1 MTWSRQNRSQMI
13 RIFSEPGR
21 RGYVESRNPDP
32 SCNPYLAFGLVL
44 AAGLDGIEKSLE
56 LPAPVDKNLSG
67 PQEEGAF
74 PQLPATLQEAVNVA
88 RESAFISSQLPDL
101 LADKYFEEQQRL
113 CDEELNSAAHPDAIQ
128 DHYFLNT

>member
-1 MTWSRQNRSQMI
+1 M
-13 RIFSEPGR
+13 
-21 RGYVESRNPDP
+21 
-32 SCNPYLAFGLVL
+32 
-44 AAGLDGIEKSLE
+44 
-56 LPAPVDKNLSG
+56 
-67 PQEEGAF
+67 
-74 PQLPATLQEAVNVA
+74 A

>member
-1 MTWSRQNRSQMI
+1 MKYCI
-13 RIFSEPGR
+13 LF
-21 RGYVESRNPDP
+21 NPLAGNQTADP
-32 SCNPYLAFGLVL
+32 SPLA
-44 AAGLDGIEKSLE
+44 
-56 LPAPVDKNLSG
+56 
-67 PQEEGAF
+67 
-74 PQLPATLQEAVNVA
+74 ATLQEAVNLA

>member
-1 MTWSRQNRSQMI
+1 M
-13 RIFSEPGR
+13 
-21 RGYVESRNPDP
+21 
-32 SCNPYLAFGLVL
+32 
-44 AAGLDGIEKSLE
+44 
-56 LPAPVDKNLSG
+56 DKNLSG

>member
-1 MTWSRQNRSQMI
+1 MI

-21 RGYVESRNPDP
+21 RGYVEIRNPDP

-67 PQEEGAF
+67 PQEEGTF

-88 RESAFISSQLPDL
+88 RESSFISSQLPDL